1 MRNTG
6 EATAEYIV
14 RKTFFE
20 SYQKQNI
27 ANVAFDTDTKKHELT
42 VYVKLYN
49 YSDLIPLKIDL
60 KPFAS
65 KLERED
71 CKSFYR
77 DDSNKR
83 MSWFEGIPN
92 D

>member
-1 MRNTG
+1 MRDTG

-42 VYVKLYN
+42 VYVKTLQLFRLN
-49 YSDLIPLKIDL
+49 
-60 KPFAS
+60 
-65 KLERED
+65 
-71 CKSFYR
+71 SFE
-77 DDSNKR
+77 N
-83 MSWFEGIPN
+83 
-92 D
+92 

>member
-1 MRNTG
+1 MRDTG
-6 EATAEYIV
+6 EATADYIV

-27 ANVAFDTDTKKHELT
+27 ASVAFDTDTKKHELT
-42 VYVKLYN
+42 VYIKLYN
-49 YSDLIPLKIDL
+49 YSDLISLKINL

-65 KLERED
+65 KSKKEN

-77 DDSNKR
+77 DDSNKGI
-83 MSWFEGIPN
+83 SWFEGIPN

>member
-1 MRNTG
+1 MRDTG

-60 KPFAS
+60 KSFAS
-65 KLERED
+65 KLKRKD

-77 DDSNKR
+77 DDSNKE

-92 D
+92 G